1 MLGRVFIDT
10 SPIYGNGFSEIV
22 IGNFLSQSKG
32 RYFLATKYYPND
44 YTTAKDVIQSVEGS
58 LNRLKI
64 DKVDLIQLHW
74 PNPLANMNEVVEGLN
89 ILFEQGKI
97 GGLGSCNFSQ
107 AEILDLKNIWP
118 RELITN
124 QQEVNLNNIGARHE
138 YLDPTGAR
146 TMSYGTLIQGRFTF
160 SEVQRKYIN
169 DIATQINLT
178 PAAMTLKILNLLD
191 PEIIP
196 ILKISSTEHL
206 NELIEGLNQEVD
218 ESILV
223 EFNKIEKIEITYIDP
238 KIITLIGDKTRS
250 PYLSREEALRNSL
263 QLFPSPASL
272 AERIKKFNLILPI
285 KVSPLSGGLFE
296 IDSADPFDQVKK
308 YWAWLIAY
316 PDTKIPVIIFEKRME

>member
-44 YTTAKDVIQSVEGS
+44 YTTANNVIQSVEGS
-58 LNRLKI
+58 LSRLKI

-89 ILFEQGKI
+89 VLFEQGKI

-107 AEILDLKNIWP
+107 AEILDLITIWP

-124 QQEVNLNNIGARHE
+124 QQEINLNNVGARHE

-169 DIATQINLT
+169 DVATQINLT
-178 PAAMTLKILNLLD
+178 PAAMTLKILSLLD

-196 ILKISSTEHL
+196 ILKISSVKHL
-206 NELIEGLNQEVD
+206 NELVEGLNQELD

-223 EFNKIEKIEITYIDP
+223 GFNKIDKIEISYLDP
-238 KIITLIGDKTRS
+238 KKIKLIGDKTRN
-250 PYLSREEALRNSL
+250 PYLSSEEALRNLL
-263 QLFPSPASL
+263 QLFPSPASI
-272 AERIKKFNLILPI
+272 AERIRKFNLILPI
-285 KVSPLSGGLFE
+285 KVRTLSGGLFE
-296 IDSADPFDQVKK
+296 IDSEDPFDQVKK
-308 YWAWLIAY
+308 YWAWLLAY
-316 PDTKIPVIIFEKRME
+316 PETKIPAIIFETRME

>member
-10 SPIYGNGFSEIV
+10 SPIYGNGFSETV
-22 IGNFLSQSKG
+22 IGNFLSQSKR
-32 RYFLATKYYPND
+32 RYFVATKYYPND
-44 YTTAKDVIQSVEGS
+44 YTTANNVIQSIEGS
-58 LNRLKI
+58 LSRLKI

-89 ILFEQGKI
+89 VLFEQGKI

-107 AEILDLKNIWP
+107 AEILDLITIWP

-124 QQEVNLNNIGARHE
+124 QQEINLNNVGARHE

-169 DIATQINLT
+169 DVATQINLT

-196 ILKISSTEHL
+196 ILKISSIKHL
-206 NELIEGLNQEVD
+206 NELVEGLNQEVD
-218 ESILV
+218 QSILFG
-223 EFNKIEKIEITYIDP
+223 FNKIDKIEISYLDP
-238 KIITLIGDKTRS
+238 KKIKLIGDKTRS
-250 PYLSREEALRNSL
+250 PYLSPEEALRNLL
-263 QLFPSPASL
+263 QLFPSPASI
-272 AERIKKFNLILPI
+272 AERIRKFNLILPI
-285 KVSPLSGGLFE
+285 KVRPLSGGLFE
-296 IDSADPFDQVKK
+296 IDSEDPFDQVKK
-308 YWAWLIAY
+308 YWAWLMAY
-316 PDTKIPVIIFEKRME
+316 PETKIPAIIFETRME

>member
-1 MLGRVFIDT
+1 
-10 SPIYGNGFSEIV
+10 
-22 IGNFLSQSKG
+22 
-32 RYFLATKYYPND
+32 
-44 YTTAKDVIQSVEGS
+44 
-58 LNRLKI
+58 
-64 DKVDLIQLHW
+64 
-74 PNPLANMNEVVEGLN
+74 MNEVVEGLN
-89 ILFEQGKI
+89 VLFEQGKI

-124 QQEVNLNNIGARHE
+124 QQEVNLNNIGSRQD

-146 TMSYGTLIQGRFTF
+146 TMSYGTLIQGRLTF

-169 DIATQINLT
+169 DLATQMNLT
-178 PAAMTLKILNLLD
+178 PAAITLKILSLLD

-196 ILKISSTEHL
+196 ILKISSVKHL

-223 EFNKIEKIEITYIDP
+223 EFNKIKIIETIYIDP
-238 KIITLIGDKTRS
+238 KTIKLIGDKTRS
-250 PYLSREEALRNSL
+250 PYLSLEDALKNPL

-272 AERIKKFNLILPI
+272 AERIRKFNLILPI
-285 KVSPLSGGLFE
+285 KVRPLSGGLFE
-296 IDSADPFDQVKK
+296 IDLEDPFDQVKK

-316 PDTKIPVIIFEKRME
+316 PDTKIPAIIFEK